1 MVTSKHGL
9 SRLLSGRNRLS
20 RLEKE
25 QILDS
30 VLAETAPRRRSR
42 WWFAAVPAVAAALVL
57 VLVLVPSGRGAQGDF
72 TARGAGHALGAFE
85 PTCAGGCMT
94 GSKMLFD
101 VAGTEGYR
109 YFAAFSQR
117 ADGTVLWYFPS
128 SDDATSIELA
138 QQAGIGVLDRGI
150 VIGREHP
157 AGTYRVFGVFSTEPL
172 TRQQIRERFDDVN
185 VTAGPGTSVIERELV
200 VR

>member
-30 VLAETAPRRRSR
+30 VLAETAPRRRAR
-42 WWFAAVPAVAAALVL
+42 WWFAAVPAVAAAVAIVVVL
-57 VLVLVPSGRGAQGDF
+57 ALPSQHEPAEF
-72 TARGAGHALGAFE
+72 TARGSGHALAAFE
-85 PTCAGGCMT
+85 PTCAGGCVS
-94 GSKMLFD
+94 GSKILFD

-117 ADGTVLWYFPS
+117 SDGTVLWYFPS
-128 SDDATSIELA
+128 SDADTSIDLA
-138 QQAGIGVLDRGI
+138 QQAGSGVLDRGI
-150 VIGREHP
+150 VIGSEHP
-157 AGTYRVFGVFSTEPL
+157 AGTYRMFGVFSTEPL
-172 TRQQIRERFDDVN
+172 SRQQIRERFDDAT